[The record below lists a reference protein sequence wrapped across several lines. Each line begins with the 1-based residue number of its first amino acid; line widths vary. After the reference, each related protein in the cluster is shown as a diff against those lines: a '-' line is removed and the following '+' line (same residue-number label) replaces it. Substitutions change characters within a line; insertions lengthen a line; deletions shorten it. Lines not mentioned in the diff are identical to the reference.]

1 MHSSR
6 SLCLLIASL
15 LMALHVPSQN
25 VNTMHPE
32 PIQVQKHA
40 SPEDMR
46 ARFSQPSTS
55 EGRQRAFRTLR
66 FCTRMTSPA

>member
-32 PIQVQKHA
+32 SIQVQKHTSRRGHA
-40 SPEDMR
+40 CTL
-46 ARFSQPSTS
+46 SQPSTS

-66 FCTRMTSPA
+66 FCTE